1 MFQLLVNIFLPYH
14 RRDTGRRKGFV
25 VERKLNVK
33 SLRHITK
40 SKHRGN
46 HDLFKTSDTNMELYR
61 NVFILIKLNFI

>member
-1 MFQLLVNIFLPYH
+1 MFQLLVNIFVPYH

-46 HDLFKTSDTNMELYR
+46 HDLFKTSHTNTEFDR
-61 NVFILIKLNFI
+61 TVSISF